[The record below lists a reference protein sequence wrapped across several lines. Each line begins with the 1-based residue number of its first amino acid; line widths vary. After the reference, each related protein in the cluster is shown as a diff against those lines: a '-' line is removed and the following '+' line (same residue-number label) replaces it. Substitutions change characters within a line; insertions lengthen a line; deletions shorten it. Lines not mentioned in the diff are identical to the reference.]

1 MRFVLQVDCGAAF
14 FAPIEGRRP
23 EDPLT
28 KIVPQPGIL
37 DIALYE
43 GGASAIEGR
52 SNALKLSSNEN
63 PLGAPESARE
73 AFSRAVH
80 DLHRYPNTDHAGLRQ
95 AIAEVWRL
103 DPARIVCG
111 VGSDEII
118 HLLCQAFA
126 GPKDEVIH
134 TEHGFAMYRISALA
148 AGATP
153 VEVPERDRITDVDMI
168 LAACNRRTRLVFIA
182 NPNNP
187 TGTMIPLSEI
197 ARLADGLPPQTLLVL
212 DGAYAE
218 YVEGYDAGAAL
229 IEAREN
235 VVMTRTF
242 SKIYGPG
249 GPRIGWG
256 YGPAPIMEAVA
267 RIRGPFNLSTAALAA
282 AEAAVRDRPWVAR
295 CRAEN
300 AKWREWLGRTLAEM
314 GVPSDVASANFIL
327 ARFAD
332 AAEAEA
338 CDAHLRSEGI
348 IVRRVAGYKLPHC
361 LRITVG
367 DEASCR
373 RVAHAIGQFKGLR

>member
-1 MRFVLQVDCGAAF
+1 M
-14 FAPIEGRRP
+14 
-23 EDPLT
+23 T
-28 KIVPQPGIL
+28 KIIPQPGIM

-43 GGASAIEGR
+43 GGASHLEGR
-52 SNALKLSSNEN
+52 TNVLKLSSNEN

-73 AFSRAVH
+73 AFARAVH
-80 DLHRYPNTDHAGLRQ
+80 DLHRYPPTDHASLRQ
-95 AIAEVWRL
+95 AIGEAWRL
-103 DPARIVCG
+103 DAGRIICG

-118 HLLCQAFA
+118 HFLCQAYA

-134 TEHGFAMYRISALA
+134 TEHGFAMYRISGLA
-148 AGATP
+148 AGAKP
-153 VEVPERDRITDVDMI
+153 VEVRERERITDVDNI
-168 LAACNRRTRLVFIA
+168 LSACNRRTKLVFVA

-187 TGTMIPLSEI
+187 TGTMLPLSELG
-197 ARLADGLPPQTLLVL
+197 RLAEGLPPQTLLVI

-229 IEAREN
+229 VDVREN

-242 SKIYGPG
+242 SKIYGLG
-249 GPRIGWG
+249 GLRVGWG
-256 YGPAPIMEAVA
+256 YGPKDVIDVLN
-267 RIRGPFNLSTAALAA
+267 RVRGPFNLSTAALAA
-282 AEAAVRDRPWVAR
+282 AEAAVRDRAWVHR
-295 CRAEN
+295 CRTEN
-300 AKWREWLGRTLAEM
+300 ARWREWLARTLAEM

-332 AAEAEA
+332 PAEANA